1 MLSKVA
7 LMVYIPV
14 RMVMSKS
21 FKSYPGR
28 CLYYEDSGAGLTSSY
43 HYMQLS
49 REVIVGKGTLRC
61 VPDVVK
67 RLGIKGS
74 ALIVA
79 GTKSCTV
86 AGKTVHDL
94 LEQANVNVDTLLV
107 PAATIRDVLNCLKT
121 NN

>member
-21 FKSYPGR
+21 FKSYR
-28 CLYYEDSGAGLTSSY
+28 CQLIHEDSGAGLTRY

-74 ALIVA
+74 PYRCWY
-79 GTKSCTV
+79 KSCTV

-94 LEQANVNVDTLLV
+94 LEQANVNVDTYWFLQQS
-107 PAATIRDVLNCLKT
+107 DVLT
-121 NN
+121 VE